1 MKPTKRTDRGRNSKR
16 PSDDRTPSANLDK
29 RYGRIGISAVAAA
42 VRCKGDSGN
51 KRPATTKA
59 RHAAHYESD

>member
-1 MKPTKRTDRGRNSKR
+1 MKPTKRTDRVRNSKK

-42 VRCKGDSGN
+42 VRCKGDSD
-51 KRPATTKA
+51 KRPATKKT
-59 RHAAHYESD
+59 HAAHYESD